1 MPCCIGVRPVVGLS
15 ATGTLLPFFIVMA
28 VIQPCF
34 SVCIHCKDSIL
45 PAHESAACPLS
56 TDIASNVN
64 LFSTGSLGTIPKLTN
79 LLPPTILR
87 MFPKAALER
96 RLTPFCFSSFPM
108 SFLYVFSL
116 QIVGLFSS
124 YLFSFAFLFS
134 SFLFFSSR
142 VGLFLFASL
151 RSGCGGFGRRSSTLG
166 DRLSCVLV

>member
-1 MPCCIGVRPVVGLS
+1 MLLLSIVFMPCCIGVRPVVGLS

-87 MFPKAALER
+87 MFPKAALEA
-96 RLTPFCFSSFPM
+96 M
-108 SFLYVFSL
+108 
-116 QIVGLFSS
+116 VG
-124 YLFSFAFLFS
+124 
-134 SFLFFSSR
+134 
-142 VGLFLFASL
+142 FASAPAPCYHAVHT
-151 RSGCGGFGRRSSTLG
+151 R
-166 DRLSCVLV
+166 